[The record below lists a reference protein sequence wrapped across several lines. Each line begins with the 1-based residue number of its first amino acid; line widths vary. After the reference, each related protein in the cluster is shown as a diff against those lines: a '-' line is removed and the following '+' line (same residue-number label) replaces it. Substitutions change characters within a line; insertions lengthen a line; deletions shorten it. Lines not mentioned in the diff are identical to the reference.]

1 MPRLRLGSAMDN
13 DPVKALEYLRQAE
26 ALRKI
31 ASEMQTCDK
40 DAAENLI
47 ELAGIYEAR
56 ASGLTPPHKRHYSPN
71 PRG

>member
-1 MPRLRLGSAMDN
+1 MDN

-31 ASEMQTCDK
+31 ASEMQTFDK
-40 DAAENLI
+40 NAAENLI
-47 ELAGIYEAR
+47 DLARIYEAR
-56 ASGLTPPHKRHYSPN
+56 AAELTPPRKKHYSPN